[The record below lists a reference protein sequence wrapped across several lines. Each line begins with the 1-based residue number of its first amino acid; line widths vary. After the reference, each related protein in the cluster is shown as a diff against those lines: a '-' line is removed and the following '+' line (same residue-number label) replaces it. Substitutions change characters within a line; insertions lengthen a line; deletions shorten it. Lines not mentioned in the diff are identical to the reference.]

1 MSANMSAKGSSN
13 LSRGSGTPTALESR
27 RRKAITPPAA
37 LRTATGGS
45 YSASLSSGN
54 HEAPVDMMKEF
65 RTCMS
70 ELLDERL
77 ANLVTQVAD
86 LTTEVT
92 ALKARL
98 GDLEREKTDL
108 AATVRILTDDASNTA
123 VQGGPV
129 GAPLTS
135 DAANAG
141 PVVQLEPYNLSDII
155 AEEVERSNR
164 TTSVLVR
171 GLPASWNENLSLH
184 CSTLFKCS
192 TSDLLEVEHLRPR
205 GAEHAT
211 PAPGPAPVRVRF
223 GNKHLKAMAYK
234 DRLSLKVDGRDVY
247 VNNDMTRQQQT
258 KQKAVLPKYKQH
270 RAKKVKCS
278 LPYDAI
284 LDDKGTPLSLSDEA
298 IQDLLSTQ

>member
-1 MSANMSAKGSSN
+1 
-13 LSRGSGTPTALESR
+13 
-27 RRKAITPPAA
+27 
-37 LRTATGGS
+37 
-45 YSASLSSGN
+45 
-54 HEAPVDMMKEF
+54 MKEF

-108 AATVRILTDDASNTA
+108 AATVRFLTDDASNTA

-164 TTSVLVR
+164 TTSVIVR
-171 GLPASWNENLSLH
+171 GLPASWNETLSLH

-192 TSDLLEVEHLRPR
+192 TSDLLEVERLRPR
-205 GAEHAT
+205 ATEHET

-223 GNKHLKAMAYK
+223 GNKRLKASAYK
-234 DRLSLKVDGRDVY
+234 DRLGLKVNGHDVY
-247 VNNDMTRQQQT
+247 VNTDLTRQQQT
-258 KQKAVLPKYKQH
+258 KRKAVLPKYKQL

-278 LPYDAI
+278 LPYDVI
-284 LDDKGTPLSLSDEA
+284 LDDKGTPLSDNA
-298 IQDLLSTQ
+298 IQGLLSAQ